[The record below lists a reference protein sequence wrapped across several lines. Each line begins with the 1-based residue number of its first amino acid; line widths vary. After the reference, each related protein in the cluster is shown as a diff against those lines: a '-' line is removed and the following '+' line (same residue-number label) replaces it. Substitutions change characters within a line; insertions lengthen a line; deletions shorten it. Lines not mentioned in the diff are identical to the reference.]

1 MQDVKLIIAQN
12 ISELR
17 RGAGMTQLELAEKLN
32 YTDKAVSKWERGE
45 SVPDIQVL
53 MQISSLF
60 GVKVDYLLSE
70 THERESEISGNVRRE
85 KIVITLMS
93 MLFVWLAAT
102 AVDVMF
108 LILAPQIKAR
118 WLAYVYAVP
127 LSIIL
132 WLIFNTLWFN
142 RRLNYL
148 IISLLMWTVLASVQI
163 SFLIFSVSV
172 LPVFLLGIPGQI
184 IIILWSRLKSRSA
197 K

>member
-17 RGAGMTQLELAEKLN
+17 RGTGMTQLELAEKLN